1 MCAFYGNPETMG
13 ALLPPESHQFFQLHL
28 CPISAMCVIG
38 TISIFS
44 FYSDDE
50 SPEKAFKYGCD
61 LETIM
66 RTFGLGIYCFAE
78 LVLVGVRKIFDV
90 VVQRLK
96 YIFRIYISLCLI

>member
-1 MCAFYGNPETMG
+1 
-13 ALLPPESHQFFQLHL
+13 
-28 CPISAMCVIG
+28 
-38 TISIFS
+38 
-44 FYSDDE
+44 
-50 SPEKAFKYGCD
+50 

-78 LVLVGVRKIFDV
+78 LVLVGVREIFYV